1 MFEIR
6 NMKVEDI
13 KHSIHDFGSFM
24 KSSAKFCI
32 CDSKVYK
39 IHIKQCLLGDFSV
52 EVSMKK
58 CHRC

>member
-1 MFEIR
+1 
-6 NMKVEDI
+6 MKVEDI
-13 KHSIHDFGSFM
+13 KHLIHDFGSFM

-39 IHIKQCLLGDFSV
+39 IHIKQCLLGDFSA